1 MGMGLAGREV
11 YGESSGWR
19 ELGAA
24 WLGAGEGGSG
34 LTGWPHRPS
43 FLSCADDSREPR
55 VAWREGGREAGS
67 ESRAWRLAVACGTWL
82 GVWNLDGSLSLAGA
96 AGLPACRPRWR
107 HSFGQQM
114 TQSAFSLKRI
124 ALAII

>member
-1 MGMGLAGREV
+1 MGLAGWEV

-43 FLSCADDSREPR
+43 FLSCADDSQEPS
-55 VAWREGGREAGS
+55 VAWREGGREGG
-67 ESRAWRLAVACGTWL
+67 R
-82 GVWNLDGSLSLAGA
+82 
-96 AGLPACRPRWR
+96 
-107 HSFGQQM
+107 
-114 TQSAFSLKRI
+114 K
-124 ALAII
+124 